1 MRKYSQGVMRT
12 VLLAGLLL
20 TAAAWAQDRVLTED
34 FFGMGNELGVGARA
48 IGLGGAYIGVADDY
62 SGMYWN
68 PAGIGQ
74 MKRREFNIGFSQNNV
89 KSAADFLAASNET
102 DNSFTRLNSV
112 GLVFPVPTARGSL
125 VFGLG
130 FDKTRDH
137 DGMVDIGALS
147 PDSLFESNSILDEG
161 SRSQFTLSGS
171 VEAGPNLFV
180 GASINFIDG
189 KRDHSAEFKQEDIY
203 DLYYLPGDSADPTD
217 NADWTSYS
225 TVNGLTSELDATN
238 IKLAMLYR
246 SEKVWRLGA
255 TLTLPTTYKI
265 RENWQ
270 SSEEE
275 YYDAQH
281 DRYLY
286 NDEGTYEYR
295 YTEPY
300 AVALGFSAKVFD
312 LALLSADA
320 EFKDWTQAKFEDD
333 PPISG
338 MTQSGANRAIKRE
351 MEATTRLHGG
361 AEINLPGTNLRLRG
375 GVFSDPSP
383 YKDKSIRP
391 DRTFYSGGISFM
403 MDRQAMLD
411 LTYVRGNWQEKNYN
425 TGAAGPIA
433 LDRTLNKVVATLSL
447 RF

>member
-1 MRKYSQGVMRT
+1 MRIFSQGVMRT
-12 VLLAGLLL
+12 VLFAGLLL
-20 TAAAWAQDRVLTED
+20 TSAAWAQDKVLTED
-34 FFGMGNELGVGARA
+34 FFSMGNELGVGARA
-48 IGLGGAYIGVADDY
+48 MGLGGAYIGIADDY

-89 KSAADFLAASNET
+89 KSAADFLGSSEET
-102 DNSFTRLNSV
+102 GDSFTRLNSV

-130 FDKTRDH
+130 YDKKRDD

-161 SRSQFTLSGS
+161 SRNQFTLSGA
-171 VEAGPNLFV
+171 VEAGPNLFI

-203 DLYYLPGDSADPTD
+203 DLYYLPGDTADPTD
-217 NADWTSYS
+217 DSDWTSYG
-225 TVNGLTSELDATN
+225 TINALNSEIDATN
-238 IKLAMLYR
+238 VKLGMLYR
-246 SEKVWRLGA
+246 SANIWRFGA
-255 TLTLPTTYKI
+255 TVTMPTTYKI
-265 RENWQ
+265 TENWQ
-270 SSEEE
+270 WSEEE
-275 YYDAQH
+275 DYDAAH
-281 DRYLY
+281 DPYT
-286 NDEGTYEYR
+286 NSDEGSYEYR

-300 AVALGFSAKVFD
+300 AVAVGFSARVLD

-338 MTQSGANRAIKRE
+338 MNQSTANRAIKRE
-351 MEATTRLHGG
+351 MEATTRLHAG
-361 AEINLPGTNLRLRG
+361 AEFNLPGTNLRLRG

-383 YKDKSIRP
+383 YKDKNIRP
-391 DRTFYSGGISFM
+391 DRTYYSGGVSLM

-411 LTYVRGNWQEKNYN
+411 LTYVRGNWQETSYN
-425 TGAAGPIA
+425 SEAAGPIA
-433 LDRTLNKVVATLSL
+433 LDRTLQKVVATLSL

>member
-1 MRKYSQGVMRT
+1 MRMLTHRVVRT
-12 VLLAGLLL
+12 MLFAAVLLATG
-20 TAAAWAQDRVLTED
+20 AWAQDQVLNED
-34 FFGMGNELGVGARA
+34 FFGMGTELGVGARA
-48 IGLGGAYIGVADDY
+48 IGLGGAYIGIADDY
-62 SGMYWN
+62 TGMYWN

-74 MKRREFNIGFSQNNV
+74 IRRREFNIGFSQNKV
-89 KSAADFLAASNET
+89 TSAADFLNASNET

-130 FDKTRDH
+130 YDKTRDH

-171 VEAGPNLFV
+171 VEAGPNLFI

-203 DLYYLPGDSADPTD
+203 DLYYLPGDTADPTD
-217 NADWTSYS
+217 DADWTSYG
-225 TVNGLTSELDATN
+225 TVNGLNSELDATN
-238 IKLAMLYR
+238 VKLGMLYR
-246 SEKVWRLGA
+246 AEKIWRLGA

-270 SSEEE
+270 WSEEE
-275 YYDAQH
+275 YYDNQH
-281 DRYLY
+281 DAYSDS
-286 NDEGTYEYR
+286 DEGTYEYR

-375 GVFSDPSP
+375 GVLSDPSP
-383 YKDKSIRP
+383 YKDKTIRP
-391 DRTFYSGGISFM
+391 DRTFYSGGISLM

-425 TGAAGPIA
+425 ADAAGPIA